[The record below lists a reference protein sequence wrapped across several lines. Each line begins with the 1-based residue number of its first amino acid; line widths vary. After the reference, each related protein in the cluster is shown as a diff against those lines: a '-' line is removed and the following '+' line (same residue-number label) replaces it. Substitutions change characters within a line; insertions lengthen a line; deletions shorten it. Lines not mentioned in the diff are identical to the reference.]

1 MNKEKLKQL
10 NNVLE
15 GKDLPKENKVAIYK
29 EEIVI
34 ALTSLKKEIAKNKNK
49 DIIEK
54 LDKVINKVKDNKP
67 EVGLKK
73 LIDDNKEIKSL
84 LGKLDKEY
92 PKEFKVNNINEVL
105 LKLNELKTIEQP
117 KWYKQLDILGFFEKL
132 KNLLEYF
139 SKKTY
144 KTTIENKKPV
154 KVLYVD
160 EKGKPKEM
168 VNRVQIPLGAGG
180 TSNKTKLL
188 DKDGSYIDNN
198 NRLPVDATLT
208 VSDIEIGAVELKDGD
223 TDTRADI
230 ESDGTKNALFVQANN
245 DSLGVQQVQSNSSN
259 IATET
264 TLGLIKDTDGIKKIT
279 DTVSVQSNSANIAT
293 ESTLGLIKDTDGIKK
308 ITDAV
313 TVEQATAA
321 SLKALVNPNYLVFDS
336 TAGVAVA
343 AGLAIR
349 IFDASTHANA
359 TFVVVANCG
368 TDEIYVHTE
377 NDVSSIKFT
386 KRIASGESWEFPIG
400 NTGDGANDLYSE
412 RATGTGNVQI
422 TVYKDN

>member
-188 DKDGSYIDNN
+188 DKDGNYIDNN

-279 DTVSVQSNSANIAT
+279 D
-293 ESTLGLIKDTDGIKK
+293 
-308 ITDAV
+308 AV

-321 SLKALVNPNYLVFDS
+321 SLKALVNPNYLVLDNNQVTS
-336 TAGVAVA
+336 VDDAQQT
-343 AGLAIR
+343 
-349 IFDASTHANA
+349 IFDASSAA
-359 TFVVVANCG
+359 DAVFLIVANCG
-368 TDEIYVHTE
+368 DDEIYIYNTTSVT
-377 NDVSSIKFT
+377 STLFF

-400 NTGDGANDLYSE
+400 YTSDTANDLYAI
-412 RATGTGNVQI
+412 RASAQGNNSVVV
-422 TVYKDN
+422 TWFKDN